1 MRTVQRTLVLTLPI
15 ALGLGAAHRA
25 DAQTPN
31 IRIAGRIQTQF
42 AAYTGDSSANWN
54 PHAQA
59 NSSFEVRRLRL
70 QAEVRI
76 GENITMLLQP
86 NFEMASLRM
95 RDAYLRVVLAH
106 NASGG
111 LGLTMGQEKKP
122 FNRYELT
129 ASINLPSIER
139 GLRLPGLGSQIV
151 AQNNLLEDNGYVAHD
166 IGASV
171 DVYGAGNRVQLKA
184 GMYNGSGESSR
195 DVNNAKT
202 FAARLTGTLLRDNEQ
217 RPILRAG
224 VAVISRDRGIATS
237 PTSTAFT
244 PDSSAR
250 TSAFGIDAEWG
261 DFRPGLHVIADFASG
276 TALQAAPGLN
286 QCPTGTAP
294 VPCRL
299 DGSPR
304 NFGNL
309 RPNAPASA
317 FATFLTFQAVA
328 AWRAQFEDPEG
339 TRLIKIVEP
348 ALRFDYTDP
357 NTSTGSNQAVLITP
371 VLNVYFSQTTLVRAG
386 VDLYTY
392 HDAAG
397 ASRSLRALRISWQ
410 SGF

>member
-1 MRTVQRTLVLTLPI
+1 MRTVHRALVLTLPI
-15 ALGLGAAHRA
+15 ALGLTTARRA

-31 IRIAGRIQTQF
+31 IRVAGRVQTQF
-42 AAYTGDSSANWN
+42 AAYSGDSSASWN

-59 NSSFEVRRLRL
+59 NSSFEVRRLRI
-70 QAEVRI
+70 QADVRI
-76 GENITMLLQP
+76 GETITMVLQP
-86 NFEMASLRM
+86 SFEMSSLRM
-95 RDAYLRVVLAH
+95 RDAYVRIVLAH
-106 NASGG
+106 NATSGF
-111 LGLTMGQEKKP
+111 GLTMGQEKKP

-129 ASINLPSIER
+129 SSNNLLSVER
-139 GLRLPGLGSQIV
+139 GLRFQGLGNQII
-151 AQNNLLEDNGYVAHD
+151 AQNNLLEDNGYIAHD

-171 DVYGAGNRVQLKA
+171 DVYGAGNRVQLKVGA
-184 GMYNGSGESSR
+184 YNGSGESSR

-202 FAARLTGTLLRDNEQ
+202 FAARLTGTMLRDQEQ

-224 VAVISRDRGIATS
+224 AAFISRDRGITTTATS
-237 PTSTAFT
+237 TVFT
-244 PDSSAR
+244 PDSSKR

-261 DFRPGLHVIADFASG
+261 DFRPGLHVIADLASG
-276 TALQAAPGLN
+276 KALQAAPGLD
-286 QCPTGTAP
+286 QCLNGTAP
-294 VPCRL
+294 IPCRL

-309 RPNAPASA
+309 RPNTPPSA
-317 FATFLTFQAVA
+317 LATFLTFQAVA
-328 AWRAQFEDPEG
+328 AWRVQFEDPSGE
-339 TRLIKIVEP
+339 RLIKIVEP

-386 VDLYTY
+386 IDLYAF

-410 SGF
+410 SSF